1 MTPASIAIIGSGIS
15 GLSAAWLLSRT
26 STVTLFE
33 KASRIGGHSN
43 TVMARTPDGPVA
55 VDTGFIVFNEQNYGN
70 LCALLSH
77 LGVATAPS
85 SMGFAVSV
93 EAGRMEYCGEHLNG
107 LFGQRRNIVRPE
119 HWKLVGDILRFFRQA
134 RDQAVGIADN
144 LTIGEFLTRFG
155 YSRVFVEDHI
165 LPISAAIW
173 STPARTMLEFPAKSF
188 IAFFANHG
196 LLEVKIKERPLWRTV
211 KGGAQQYVSRLLEDA
226 AIETHTDAKIVR
238 VTRDIAGAELSFADG
253 SRQRFDHV
261 VFACHADEAL
271 RLLGDPS
278 PEERRL
284 LGAFRFTPNRAVL
297 HTDKRFMPRRKRL
310 WSAWNYLRDETTD
323 EAQLSL
329 TYWMNRLQ
337 PLATTTD
344 LFVTLNPGH
353 EFAPGSVQYDILYDH
368 PVFDAAAISAQ
379 GEFWRIQ
386 GRNATWFAGA
396 WLGYGFHE
404 DGLQAGLEVAERI
417 GGQERPWAVG
427 RSRDRIA
434 HNWAGEEQL
443 NWAAE

>member
-1 MTPASIAIIGSGIS
+1 MTPATIAIIGSGIS

-26 STVTLFE
+26 SRVTLFE
-33 KASRIGGHSN
+33 KSGRIGGHTN
-43 TVMARTPDGPVA
+43 TVIANMPEGPVA

-70 LCALLSH
+70 LCALFSH
-77 LGVATAPS
+77 LGVETSRS

-107 LFGQRRNIVRPE
+107 LFGQRRNIIRPE
-119 HWKLVGDILRFFRQA
+119 HWKLVGDILRFFREAETQA
-134 RDQAVGIADN
+134 KSISDE
-144 LTIGEFLTRFG
+144 LTIGEFLSKFG

-165 LPISAAIW
+165 LPISSAIW

-196 LLEVKIKERPLWRTV
+196 LLEVKVNERPMWRTV
-211 KGGAQQYVSRLLEDA
+211 TGGAQQYVSRLLDDA
-226 AIETHTDAKIVR
+226 DIETRANVQIAR
-238 VTRDIAGAELSFADG
+238 VTRGPGGAELTFEDG
-253 SRQRFDHV
+253 SRQSFDHV

-271 RLLGDPS
+271 RLLGDTS

-310 WSAWNYLRDETTD
+310 WSAWNYLRDEATG

-329 TYWMNRLQ
+329 SYWMNKLQ
-337 PLATTTD
+337 PLATKTD
-344 LFVTLNPGH
+344 IFVTLNPGH
-353 EFAPGSVQYDILYDH
+353 DFAPGTVQYDVMYDH
-368 PVFDAAAISAQ
+368 PVFDAAAIAAQ
-379 GEFWRIQ
+379 GDFWRIQ

-417 GGQERPWAVG
+417 GGLERPWTVG
-427 RSRDRIA
+427 RARDRIA
-434 HNWAGEEQL
+434 HNWAGEEHL
-443 NWAAE
+443 KWAAE